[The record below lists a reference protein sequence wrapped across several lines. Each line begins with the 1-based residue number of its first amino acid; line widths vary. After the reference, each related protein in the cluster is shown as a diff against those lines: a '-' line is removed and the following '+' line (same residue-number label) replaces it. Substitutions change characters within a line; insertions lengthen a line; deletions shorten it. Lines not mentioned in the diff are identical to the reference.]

1 MKLIHI
7 IFFSLYLLSCND
19 NLENSPNFILILADD
34 QGWSGTSV
42 KMSSNI
48 DYSKSQY
55 FETPNLER
63 LSMNGM
69 KFSRGYSSSP
79 VCSPSRYSIQFGQ
92 TTARLKMIRVG
103 MNTKHIDHHNAN
115 TIPKLLK
122 KINPNYITGH
132 FGKWHIDAD
141 PNVLGYDVHDGRNG
155 NKIGE
160 FDNNNKQWKNKF
172 SEDPKKIFSLT
183 KKAIDFI
190 EKQNELNK
198 PFFLQISHYAIH
210 TNIISKEKTYRK
222 YLNKEKSLAVDNPG
236 LAAMNENLDE
246 GIGIILDKIEELDLT
261 NNTYIIYTSDN
272 GSVPTVP
279 ARRNY
284 DKSIN
289 FPLSRGKWDAMEGGI
304 RVPFIVSG
312 PKVKAIECKVPV
324 VGYDLLPTIIDIAN
338 SDFIPKENIDGGSFK
353 NILFGNGKGTVKRSN
368 DGLIFHVPYENKIAL
383 NRAHSSIILD
393 NYKLIK
399 FRDNNELNLF
409 DLDSDISEKIDISD
423 LNPEITNLL
432 ESNLENY
439 LQDVNSLKWKKGINW
454 KNIDIKKVN
463 SFY

>member
-1 MKLIHI
+1 
-7 IFFSLYLLSCND
+7 
-19 NLENSPNFILILADD
+19 
-34 QGWSGTSV
+34 
-42 KMSSNI
+42 MSSNI

-103 MNTKHIDHHNAN
+103 MNTKHIDHHNSN

-141 PNVLGYDVHDGRNG
+141 PNVLGYDVHDGNNG

-210 TNIISKEKTYRK
+210 TNIISKEKT
-222 YLNKEKSLAVDNPG
+222 L
-236 LAAMNENLDE
+236 
-246 GIGIILDKIEELDLT
+246 
-261 NNTYIIYTSDN
+261 
-272 GSVPTVP
+272 
-279 ARRNY
+279 
-284 DKSIN
+284 
-289 FPLSRGKWDAMEGGI
+289 
-304 RVPFIVSG
+304 
-312 PKVKAIECKVPV
+312 
-324 VGYDLLPTIIDIAN
+324 
-338 SDFIPKENIDGGSFK
+338 
-353 NILFGNGKGTVKRSN
+353 
-368 DGLIFHVPYENKIAL
+368 
-383 NRAHSSIILD
+383 
-393 NYKLIK
+393 
-399 FRDNNELNLF
+399 
-409 DLDSDISEKIDISD
+409 
-423 LNPEITNLL
+423 
-432 ESNLENY
+432 
-439 LQDVNSLKWKKGINW
+439 
-454 KNIDIKKVN
+454 
-463 SFY
+463 